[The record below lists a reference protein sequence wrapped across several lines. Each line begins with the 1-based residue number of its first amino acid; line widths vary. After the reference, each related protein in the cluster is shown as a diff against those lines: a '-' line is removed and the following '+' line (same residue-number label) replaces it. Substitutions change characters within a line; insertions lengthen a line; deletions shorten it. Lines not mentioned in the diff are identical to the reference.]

1 MKKIKKNQELELEI
15 IYGELFDKMVEL
27 VLRTNEPQMVASTMM
42 AQSLR
47 LYKTVFKHEG
57 EFREVVETVL
67 KQSQNIEPYN
77 HNTLH

>member
-1 MKKIKKNQELELEI
+1 MRKNKKNKELELEI

-47 LYKTVFKHEG
+47 LYKTEFKYPG
-57 EFREVVETVL
+57 
-67 KQSQNIEPYN
+67 
-77 HNTLH
+77 

>member
-1 MKKIKKNQELELEI
+1 MRKTKKNKELELQI

-42 AQSLR
+42 AQALR

-67 KQSQNIEPYN
+67 RQAENIEPYN
-77 HNTLH
+77 HQTLH